1 MRLKKTTFESGL
13 LCFATCTGEFLQLC
27 HLQTKAVSFLSY
39 FFHSSTYFIYFTCLI
54 SSDGTYSTVLNRSSE
69 RRFQCLIPDFR
80 GGSSEF
86 LAITYDVSC
95 NFFED
100 NLYQVEEDPF
110 Y

>member
-1 MRLKKTTFESGL
+1 M
-13 LCFATCTGEFLQLC
+13 
-27 HLQTKAVSFLSY
+27 
-39 FFHSSTYFIYFTCLI
+39 YFISFMCLI
-54 SSDGTYSTVLNRSSE
+54 SSDGTYSTILNRSSE

-80 GGSSEF
+80 GGCSEF